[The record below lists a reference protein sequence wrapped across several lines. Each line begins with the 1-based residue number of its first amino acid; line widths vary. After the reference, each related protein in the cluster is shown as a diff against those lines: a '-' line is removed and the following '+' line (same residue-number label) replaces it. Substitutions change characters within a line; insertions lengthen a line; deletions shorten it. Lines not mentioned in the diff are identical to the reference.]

1 LKWWRIIQPGHQAK
15 KRRKMSTDTRGYF
28 QRTEY
33 VSNSDLTKLQQELG
47 GRDAVDTSTAF
58 SFGTLVHAM
67 ILEPHKVDLIQRT
80 VEGVDHQYTFDQV
93 YAARKMRDAFKSD
106 SFCRS
111 LLSACSVEVEM
122 YHPGTRFTHESIDFT
137 LDTRRKYDLWNPATN
152 WGGDVKS
159 TTATTQAQF
168 ETAVN
173 AFDYDRARVFYAAG
187 PGAIQDVIIGV
198 SKVAPYR
205 VFKVFMKAGDPLWQS
220 GERKVSALCYKWWA
234 LKSQEVGA

>member
-1 LKWWRIIQPGHQAK
+1 MMNNYYAHP
-15 KRRKMSTDTRGYF
+15 F
-28 QRTEY
+28 
-33 VSNSDLTKLQQELG
+33 VSNSDLTRLQQELG
-47 GRDAVDTSTAF
+47 GRDAVDTTAAF

-80 VEGVDHQYTFDQV
+80 VEGNE
-93 YAARKMRDAFKSD
+93 YAKEDIDTARKMRASFLND

-122 YHPGTRFTHESIDFT
+122 YHPGTRFSHEGIDFT

-168 ETAVN
+168 EAAVN

-187 PGAIQDVIIGV
+187 PGAIQDCILGV

-220 GERKVSALCYKWWA
+220 GERKVSAIAYKWWA
-234 LKSQEVGA
+234 LKSQEVGV